1 MCWVQLEKSS
11 QINAVD
17 IGNNGA
23 AFVELLVGRST
34 SPDHYEPLVAM
45 TSFMTPKE
53 SKQWA
58 NTNRVKI
65 FGEGYQFKNIHLSK
79 K

>member
-1 MCWVQLEKSS
+1 
-11 QINAVD
+11 VD

-45 TSFMTPKE
+45 TSFMSVKE

-58 NTNRVKI
+58 NTNRVKM
-65 FGEGYQFKNIHLSK
+65 FGEILILTAPSLSLSAVA
-79 K
+79 